1 MRHMEEKSERAEK
14 EEAVLQFWKEN
25 GIFEKTLEKKA
36 PKGDFVFYDG
46 PPFATGLPHA
56 GSLLSSIIKDVVPRY
71 KTMRGYH
78 VRRRWGW
85 DCHGLPIENMIEK
98 ELGIKD
104 KTEIEG
110 KVGVKAFNEACR
122 AAVLRYAHEWK
133 RYVDRVGRW
142 VEYDNAYKTMDNSY
156 IESVWYALKTMH
168 EKGLLYEGRKVLL
181 YCPHCQTPIAKAEV
195 AMDNS
200 YQDITEESVVAE
212 FRLKGEKNTS
222 LLAWTTTP
230 WTLPGNVALA
240 VGKNINYVEI
250 EKKDKGKGDLARFI
264 LAKDRLQDMFNESE
278 YKIVREMKGKD
289 LVGLEYEPLYKVQA
303 VVESGKK
310 AWYVA
315 EADFVTTED
324 GTGIVHTAVIYGED
338 DYALGLSLDLPMVPL
353 LDAAGHFN
361 EKAPEFIQGQY
372 FKNAEKLIKEDLEK
386 RSLLLEKRQYT
397 HSYPHCH
404 RCGTALLYNA
414 ISSWFL
420 NIQKVKKRMVEL
432 NENINWVP
440 DHLKHG
446 RFLNIVENAPDWTIS
461 RNRYWASPL
470 PIWKD
475 EKGEPH
481 VIGSLEEL
489 KRRTKTNGNKFIF
502 VRHGE
507 AEHNTQN
514 ICTSDPAGEYHL
526 TETGRAEAKKA
537 AEAIGKADLVY
548 SSPVVRTTE
557 TAEVIA
563 RIVDVKSIGKDVRLG
578 ELNWGEFE
586 GKHFSEYLEYEKKNI
601 RSYNTPLPGGES
613 YLDAKKRFG
622 EFLYETDLKHQGKTI
637 VVVTHGIGIE
647 VVSAIMEGADME
659 RSKEIID
666 TISVN
671 TGDMLEHKFVPLPHN
686 DNYELDLHR
695 PYIDEVE
702 LVSEDGKPLQR
713 IPEVIDGWVES
724 ASMPFAEYHYPFEN
738 KEVFELRFPGDFV
751 AEYIAQTRTWFYYMH
766 SVAVM
771 LFSDVAFKNVVSTGN
786 VLAQDGS
793 KMSKSKGNYTDP
805 LILLD
810 RVGADAFR
818 YYLMS
823 SVVMQSE
830 DMLFKDEEIKE
841 IRNRLVTILANTLNF
856 YDLYAGDDE
865 VKRAFEASHV
875 LDRWIISRLHQLIRE
890 VTLAM
895 EAYDMVRA
903 TRPLRD
909 FVSDFSTW
917 YIRRS
922 RDRFKG
928 DNLKDKELALATTRY
943 VFKEFSKLIA
953 PTMPFIAEE
962 IYQKVRNAEDS
973 LSVHLDTWPEGG
985 EVDGASLESMKEA
998 RKLSSLALEARSK
1011 AGIKVRQP
1019 LLSLTIP
1026 KNLPKD
1032 LLFLVQEEV
1041 NVKEIF
1047 IDENQAEPVVLNTVI
1062 TQELKEEGMIR
1073 ELIRH
1078 IQELRKEVGLV
1089 PADRVALLCTG
1100 DESLLRL
1107 IEKHAEEICK
1117 ASGLREIRTQ
1127 QNNSEVKGEKKILI
1141 EEKEG
1146 VLRVVT

>member
-1 MRHMEEKSERAEK
+1 MEEKSERAEK

-36 PKGDFVFYDG
+36 SKGDFVFYDG

-56 GSLLSSIIKDVVPRY
+56 GSLLSSVIKDVVPRY

-85 DCHGLPIENMIEK
+85 DCHGLPIENMVEK

-110 KVGVKAFNEACR
+110 KVGIKTFNEACR

-212 FRLKGEKNTS
+212 FRLKGEKNIS

-240 VGKNINYVEI
+240 VGKNIDYVEI
-250 EKKDKGKGDLARFI
+250 EKKDMGKGDLVRFI
-264 LAKDRLQDMFNESE
+264 LAKDRLQDIFGGSE
-278 YKIVREMKGKD
+278 YQIVREMKGKD

-310 AWYVA
+310 AWYVT

-361 EKAPEFIQGQY
+361 EKAPELIHGQY
-372 FKNAEKLIKEDLEK
+372 FKKAEKLIKEDLEK
-386 RSLLLEKRQYT
+386 RSLLFEKRHHT

-420 NIQKVKKRMVEL
+420 NIQKVKDKMIEL

-475 EKGEPH
+475 EKGKVY
-481 VIGSLEEL
+481 VIGSVEEL

-507 AEHNTQN
+507 AEHNTQG

-526 TETGRAEAKKA
+526 TETGRSEVKKA
-537 AEAIGKADLVY
+537 AETIRSADFVY
-548 SSPVVRTTE
+548 SSPFVRTRE
-557 TAEVIA
+557 TADIIAPIVGVGEVA
-563 RIVDVKSIGKDVRLG
+563 EDARLG

-586 GKHFSEYLEYEKKNI
+586 GKHFSKYLEYEKKNI
-601 RSYNTPLPGGES
+601 RSYDTPLPGGES

-671 TGDMLEHKFVPLPHN
+671 TGDALEYEFVPLPHN

-695 PYIDEVE
+695 PYIDEIE

-771 LFSDVAFKNVVSTGN
+771 LFNNVAFKNVVSTGN
-786 VLAQDGS
+786 ILAQDGS

-805 LILLD
+805 LVLLD

-830 DMLFKDEEIKE
+830 DMLFKDEEVKE
-841 IRNRLVTILANTLNF
+841 IRNRLITILENTLHF
-856 YDLYAGDDE
+856 YELYVGDAG
-865 VKRAFEASHV
+865 VKREFEASHV
-875 LDRWIISRLHQLIRE
+875 LDSWIIARLHQLIRE
-890 VTLAM
+890 VTVAM

-928 DNLKDKELALATTRY
+928 DDINDRELALATTHY

-962 IYQKVRNAEDS
+962 IYQKVRNVEDP

-985 EVDGASLESMKEA
+985 EVDGDAIESMREV

-1019 LLSLTIP
+1019 LPSLTIL

-1032 LLFLVQEEV
+1032 LLSLVQEEV
-1041 NVKEIF
+1041 NVKEILV
-1047 IDENQAEPVVLNTVI
+1047 DEEQTESVVLNTVI

-1078 IQELRKEVGLV
+1078 IQELRREAGLV
-1089 PADRVALLCTG
+1089 PADRVVLLYSG

-1117 ASGLREIRTQ
+1117 ASGLKNILMQE
-1127 QNNSEVKGEKKILI
+1127 SGEGK
-1141 EEKEG
+1141 
-1146 VLRVVT
+1146 RVVIDNGTISLSIVKS